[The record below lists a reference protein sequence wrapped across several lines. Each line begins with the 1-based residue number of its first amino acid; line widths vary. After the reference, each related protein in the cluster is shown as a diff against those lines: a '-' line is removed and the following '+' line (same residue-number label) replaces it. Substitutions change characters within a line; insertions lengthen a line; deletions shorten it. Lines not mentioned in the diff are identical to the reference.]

1 MRIKEE
7 RKKQRKKQRK
17 IRSIIAAILSLA
29 LTMSSLIGCGQKK
42 EGESALPTQQK
53 GRYVEKELTLPKE
66 WTGSEIRQIMR
77 VDDCLHL
84 VLQSNEE
91 GSTRVQEF
99 KLSEDGSFVEVTKE
113 WLKNLLFPYEPYG
126 KLKLLQDKEGEQ
138 YLYACYAE
146 EGEDFYKG
154 HLWRSQGSQAVDI
167 TPEKWKVEDE
177 QYGFYDYPNDI
188 TVTDMGT
195 LVSYSFLAMDTISTE
210 DGSLISSVAPDTF
223 YGEWIAS
230 QGGMLYQ
237 YTMNDMGEVDALEIR
252 SCNQGAVA
260 DSIPFSQE
268 KSSCVCFEVLEDG
281 AVIAAD
287 GDGFFRCEAG
297 DTNWKKIVNGAE
309 TSFAFNNMWCKQ
321 ITALSDG
328 SFYGL
333 FGGESGTRLMEY
345 RYDPEAV
352 IEIVEALTVYT
363 VMESSLLQQA
373 AALYHKEHPEVMIE
387 IQTAF
392 SKMESYTAEPDYN
405 QIYQELN
412 TALMS
417 DNGPDILVLDGLP
430 MESYAEKGLLVD
442 IDELVTPLEENAS
455 LLANITG
462 CYRTENGTR
471 YAVPLQFGLMF
482 AIGRDLTEK
491 EVTSLDS
498 LAKTLSEKTESFMG
512 PQTVE
517 ELVDKFYPLFT
528 EEVVQDKQLN
538 REALTVRLEQLKK
551 IADNCGILEKRE
563 KDSRCYNVWD
573 IASRCKLAFY
583 ETDGFNNAM
592 FPISAANLVKGSYT
606 CLEGAFYPK
615 LEVGIS
621 SKSEHQER
629 AKDFLVFALSEAV
642 QGFDYYEGFPANTAA
657 LSVLAG
663 KDRTDIEACTTIEI
677 GEGMQQEFIIESFS
691 VEDANYLVEMCKSVS
706 VRAKKDAQIRQVL
719 IETLPG
725 YLAGSKSLEETLDSI
740 EGGLKMYLAE

>member
-7 RKKQRKKQRK
+7 KKQRK
-17 IRSIIAAILSLA
+17 IRSIIATLLSLA
-29 LTMSSLIGCGQKK
+29 LTISSLIGCGQRK
-42 EGESALPTQQK
+42 EGEPALSTQQK

-66 WTGSEIRQIMR
+66 WNESEIRQIMR

-113 WLKNLLFPYEPYG
+113 WLQKLSFPYEPYG
-126 KLKLLQDKEGEQ
+126 KLKLLQDKEGGQ

-154 HLWRSQGSQAVDI
+154 HLWRSERNVAADI
-167 TPEKWKVEDE
+167 TPEKWTVKEE
-177 QYGFYDYPNDI
+177 EYGFYDYPNDI
-188 TVTDMGT
+188 TVTDIGT
-195 LVSYSFLAMDTISTE
+195 LVSYSFLALDTISAE
-210 DGSLISSVAPDTF
+210 DGSLISSMAPDEF

-252 SCNQGAVA
+252 SCNQGTVA
-260 DSIPFSQE
+260 DSIPFAQE
-268 KSSCVCFEVLEDG
+268 KSSGVCFDVMEDG

-297 DTNWKKIVNGAE
+297 NTNWKKIVNGAD
-309 TSFAFNNMWCKQ
+309 TSFAFNNMWCKE

-333 FGGESGTRLMEY
+333 FGSDEGTKLMEY

-352 IEIVEALTVYT
+352 IAVTETLKLYT
-363 VMESSLLQQA
+363 VMESYLLQQA

-392 SKMESYTAEPDYN
+392 SKMESYTVEPDYN

-430 MESYAEKGLLVD
+430 MEAYADKGLLVD
-442 IDELVTPLEENAS
+442 IEEIVAPLEADES

-462 CYRTENGTR
+462 NYRTEEGNR
-471 YAVPLQFGLMF
+471 YAVPLQFGMMF
-482 AIGRDLTEK
+482 AIGRDLTRE
-491 EVTSLDS
+491 EITSLDS
-498 LAKTLSEKTESFMG
+498 LAKALSERTESCMG
-512 PQTVE
+512 AQTVE

-528 EEVVQDKQLN
+528 EEIVQDKQL
-538 REALTVRLEQLKK
+538 RQEALAVRLEQLKM

-563 KDSRCYNVWD
+563 KDTWCYNVWD

-592 FPISAANLVKGSYT
+592 LPISAANLVKGSYS
-606 CLEGAFYPK
+606 CLEDAFYPR
-615 LEVGIS
+615 LEMGIN
-621 SKSEHQER
+621 SKSKYQEI

-642 QGFDYYEGFPANTAA
+642 QGSDYYEGFPVNTAA
-657 LSVLAG
+657 LTALAG

-691 VEDANYLVEMCKSVS
+691 VEDANGLVERCKEVF
-706 VRAKKDAQIRQVL
+706 VKAKEDDQIRQVL
-719 IETLPG
+719 IETLPE
-725 YLAGSKSLEETLDSI
+725 YLNGSKSLEETLDSI

>member
-1 MRIKEE
+1 MRIREE
-7 RKKQRKKQRK
+7 RKKQRK
-17 IRSIIAAILSLA
+17 IRVVMAAILSLTLA
-29 LTMSSLIGCGQKK
+29 MSSLIGCGQRK
-42 EGESALPTQQK
+42 EGENTLATQQK

-66 WTGSEIRQIMR
+66 WAGSEIRQIMR

-84 VLQSNEE
+84 MLQSNEE

-99 KLSEDGSFVEVTKE
+99 MLNEDGSFEEVTQE
-113 WLKNLLFPYEPYG
+113 WLKNLSFPYEQYG
-126 KLKLLQDKEGEQ
+126 KLKLLQDKEGIQ

-154 HLWRSQGSQAVDI
+154 HLWRSQGNGAADI
-167 TPEKWKVEDE
+167 TPEKWTVVEE

-195 LVSYSFLAMDTISTE
+195 LVSYSFLSRDTISAE
-210 DGSLISSVAPDTF
+210 DGSLISSVAPDEY

-230 QGGMLYQ
+230 RGEMLYQ
-237 YTMNDMGEVDALEIR
+237 YTMNDMGEADALEIR
-252 SCNQGAVA
+252 SCNQEAVV
-260 DSIPFSQE
+260 DTIPFSQE
-268 KSSCVCFEVLEDG
+268 KSSGVCFEVLEDG

-287 GDGFFRCEAG
+287 ADGFFRCEAG
-297 DTNWKKIVNGAE
+297 DANWKKIINGAE

-333 FGGESGTRLMEY
+333 FGGEGGTKLMEY

-352 IEIVEALTVYT
+352 IEIAETLTVYT
-363 VMESSLLQQA
+363 IMESFLLQQA

-387 IQTAF
+387 IQAAF
-392 SKMESYTAEPDYN
+392 STMESYTVEPDYN

-430 MESYAEKGLLVD
+430 MESYADKGLLVD

-462 CYRTENGTR
+462 SYRTEDGNR
-471 YAVPLQFGLMF
+471 YAVPLQFGMLF
-482 AIGRDLTEK
+482 AIGRDLAGEEIK
-491 EVTSLDS
+491 SLDS
-498 LAKTLSEKTESFMG
+498 LAKTLSERTESYMG

-528 EEVVQDKQLN
+528 EVIVQDKQLH
-538 REALTVRLEQLKK
+538 REALAVRLEQLKK

-573 IASRCKLAFY
+573 IASKCKLAFY

-592 FPISAANLVKGSYT
+592 LPISAANLVKGSYN
-606 CLEGAFYPK
+606 CLENVFYPR
-615 LEVGIS
+615 LEIGIN
-621 SKSEHQER
+621 SKSKYQER

-642 QGFDYYEGFPANTAA
+642 QSSDYYEGFPVNTAA
-657 LSVLAG
+657 LTALAG
-663 KDRTDIEACTTIEI
+663 KDRRDAEACTTIEI

-691 VEDANYLVEMCKSVS
+691 AEDANGLVEMCKKVS
-706 VRAKKDAQIRQVL
+706 IRAKEDSQIRQVL
-719 IETLPG
+719 IEALSA
-725 YLAGSKSLEETLDSI
+725 YLNGSKSLEETLDSV
-740 EGGLKMYLAE
+740 ESGLKMYLAE